1 MKQRLI
7 TTISI
12 LIIFI
17 PLLLV
22 DSLFPLFQILMLVLT
37 IIGTWEMLKM
47 YDKEK
52 TIPLTMKIIT
62 IICALVMYLAVLV
75 ELDPRSIPNQTL
87 MLFNIKLK
95 FLPTTI
101 LILLI
106 LFTST
111 VFCHDFDAS
120 DIGKSITTITYIGIG
135 FGAITFLKY
144 LGTRYI
150 VYLFLITIFTDTFAY
165 FTGMLIGKHKMAPT
179 ISPKKTWEG
188 AIGGTVVATIL
199 ATCFG
204 LFYGNMFGDFFGN
217 TTTTILDKI
226 IDVDRIGYS
235 WVVVIIF
242 FMTLFASIFSQI
254 GDLVASRMKRT
265 YGIKDFGNCFPGH
278 GGVLDRLDSAI
289 MTSVFLLCVFQ
300 ILAYLIPVSA

>member
-7 TTISI
+7 TTIAI

-226 IDVDRIGYS
+226 IDVERIGYS

>member
-7 TTISI
+7 NTIAI

-17 PLLLV
+17 QLLLV
-22 DSLFPLFQILMLVLT
+22 DSLFQLFQILMLVLT

>member
-7 TTISI
+7 TTIAI

-242 FMTLFASIFSQI
+242 FMTLFRISQ
-254 GDLVASRMKRT
+254 
-265 YGIKDFGNCFPGH
+265 
-278 GGVLDRLDSAI
+278 
-289 MTSVFLLCVFQ
+289 
-300 ILAYLIPVSA
+300 

>member
-7 TTISI
+7 TTIAI

>member
-7 TTISI
+7 TTIAI

-106 LFTST
+106 LF
-111 VFCHDFDAS
+111 
-120 DIGKSITTITYIGIG
+120 
-135 FGAITFLKY
+135 KY
-144 LGTRYI
+144 
-150 VYLFLITIFTDTFAY
+150 
-165 FTGMLIGKHKMAPT
+165 
-179 ISPKKTWEG
+179 
-188 AIGGTVVATIL
+188 
-199 ATCFG
+199 
-204 LFYGNMFGDFFGN
+204 
-217 TTTTILDKI
+217 
-226 IDVDRIGYS
+226 
-235 WVVVIIF
+235 
-242 FMTLFASIFSQI
+242 
-254 GDLVASRMKRT
+254 
-265 YGIKDFGNCFPGH
+265 
-278 GGVLDRLDSAI
+278 
-289 MTSVFLLCVFQ
+289 
-300 ILAYLIPVSA
+300 